1 MSADDRRETVL
12 VAAGQEFATGGLA
25 GTSTEAVARR
35 AGISHPYLFRLFP
48 TKRALFVAV
57 VERCFAMTAETFTK
71 AAEGKAGKAALRAMG
86 ESYVGL
92 LADRAL
98 LLTQLHAYAAC
109 SDPDVGE
116 ATRRGYRRLW
126 DLVATIS
133 GAPEE
138 EIRQFFATGMLL
150 NVMTAMDLR
159 SHDETWADRFLP
171 TKH

>member
-1 MSADDRRETVL
+1 MSAEDRRETVL
-12 VAAGQEFATGGLA
+12 VAAVEEFAAGGLA

-57 VERCFAMTAETFTK
+57 VERCFARTAETFTQ
-71 AAEGKAGKAALRAMG
+71 AAEGKAGAAALRAMG

-92 LADRAL
+92 LSDRAL

-126 DLVATIS
+126 DLAIRAS
-133 GAPEE
+133 GATDEE
-138 EIRQFFATGMLL
+138 VRQFFAAGMLL
-150 NVMTAMDLR
+150 NVMAAMDLR
-159 SHDETWADRFLP
+159 SHDPTWADRFLP
-171 TKH
+171 HKL